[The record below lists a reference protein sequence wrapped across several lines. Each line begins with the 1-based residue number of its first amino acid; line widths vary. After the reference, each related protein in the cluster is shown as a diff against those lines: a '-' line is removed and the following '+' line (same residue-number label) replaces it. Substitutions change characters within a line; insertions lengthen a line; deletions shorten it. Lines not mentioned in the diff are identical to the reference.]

1 MALNSRTYSIVNWA
15 FTFLKMNLADL
26 IEEGNPRE
34 CFELLSMIGSGSY
47 GAVWQAYSALTSEIV
62 AVKRIPLESDTTA
75 LIHEIQLMKKL
86 KHPNIVKYLGSFVDK
101 VDDELWIILEFCSAG
116 AVSDLMRGC
125 HKTLTEEQCSYTLAA
140 TLLGL
145 RYLHKQH
152 VIHRDIKAN
161 NLLISEDAGV
171 RIADFGVSA
180 EMQNSFAQ
188 RNSIIGTPY
197 WLSPQQIKGEPYG
210 VKADVWALGITAIE
224 LTEGKPPH
232 SELTSMRAII
242 VIPRQPPMKLKDR
255 INPFTNQPHSD
266 VFADFVD
273 RCLQHAESD
282 RATVDELLQHEF
294 ITMYC
299 KIENDRIVSKSSL
312 STLIAE
318 RYKCAVTDVVV
329 DGDSNQD
336 DMDYDECGTMI
347 MAPPE
352 QHLPNPNFGT
362 MVYEDGTVIM
372 HGKVLRQ
379 GESSDV
385 PVGTIV
391 KSSSTDVPVGKGEI
405 VIKVDENGEYE
416 TVTIVRVNSAP
427 TDDVGVLS
435 AEANVGT
442 QVSVDVVETSKQE
455 ECTEDLDGP
464 NAMPPAKTKESRGKA
479 TKGPKSHRGQL
490 SRRQKIQ
497 AAAAKEYDQASQMAE
512 EMTRDQLLVEKMT
525 EKNPTRL
532 RIIKKAILLTSVR
545 AKSK

>member
-1 MALNSRTYSIVNWA
+1 MSLT
-15 FTFLKMNLADL
+15 DL

-34 CFELLSMIGSGSY
+34 CFELLSPIGSGSY
-47 GAVWQAYSALTSEIV
+47 GAVWQAFSILTSEIV
-62 AVKRIPLESDTTA
+62 AVKRIPLESDTSS
-75 LIHEIQLMKKL
+75 LILEIQLMKKL
-86 KHPNIVKYLGSFVDK
+86 HHPNIVKYLGSFVDK

-116 AVSDLMRGC
+116 AISDLMRGC
-125 HKTLTEEQCSYTLAA
+125 HKTLTEEQCSYTLAG

-161 NLLISEDAGV
+161 NLLVSEDANV

-188 RNSIIGTPY
+188 RNSTIGTPY

-210 VKADVWALGITAIE
+210 FKADVWALGITAIE

-232 SELTSMRAII
+232 SELTSMRAMI
-242 VIPRQPPMKLKDR
+242 VIPRQPPMKLKGR
-255 INPFTNQPHSD
+255 INPFTKQPHSD

-273 RCLQHAESD
+273 RCLQHAEED
-282 RATVDELLQHEF
+282 RATVEELLQHEF
-294 ITMYC
+294 ITMHC
-299 KIENDRIVSKSSL
+299 KIENDRIVSKSTL
-312 STLIAE
+312 PTLIAE
-318 RYKCAVTDVVV
+318 RYKCSLVDVVV
-329 DGDSNQD
+329 DGGEDQAEV
-336 DMDYDECGTMI
+336 DYDECGTMI

-391 KSSSTDVPVGKGEI
+391 RSSSTDTPIGAGEVLI
-405 VIKVDENGEYE
+405 AADEHGNYG
-416 TVTIVRVNSAP
+416 TTTIVRGNSSPNDAP
-427 TDDVGVLS
+427 DALS
-435 AEANVGT
+435 TEINVST
-442 QVSVDVVETSKQE
+442 QIPVDTIETSQPE
-455 ECTEDLDGP
+455 ECVEDLDGSGTS
-464 NAMPPAKTKESRGKA
+464 PPVKTKEPRGKQ
-479 TKGPKSHRGQL
+479 TKGPKNSKGTL

-497 AAAAKEYDQASQMAE
+497 AAAAQEYEQASQMAHD
-512 EMTRDQLLVEKMT
+512 MTREQLLVEKMT
-525 EKNPTRL
+525 EKNPARL
-532 RIIKKAILLTSVR
+532 RIIKKALLLTAVR
-545 AKSK
+545 SK